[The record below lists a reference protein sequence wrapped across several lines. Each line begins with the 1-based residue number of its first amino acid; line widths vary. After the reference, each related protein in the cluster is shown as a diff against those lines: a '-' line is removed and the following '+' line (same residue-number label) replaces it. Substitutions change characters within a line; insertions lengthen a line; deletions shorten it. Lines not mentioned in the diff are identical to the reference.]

1 VQTEKNLPDLLRLPV
16 TEEQI
21 LSINEA
27 DVPKSAKMATK
38 FGGCLLRLTSFDHLT
53 YHVTLCA
60 RKSFA
65 RRDFPHFLLCAFV
78 AVLLEINQILDTKTI
93 IYLKV
98 GESVGCLL
106 PLR

>member
-16 TEEQI
+16 TEKQI

-38 FGGCLLRLTSFDHLT
+38 FGGYLLRLTSFDHLT

-60 RKSFA
+60 QKSFA
-65 RRDFPHFLLCAFV
+65 WRGFLFLLCEFV
-78 AVLLEINQILDTKTI
+78 AVLLEISQTLDTKTI